1 MSELVSLGLP
11 SPGLAPQPAMAGVA
25 DTKSGLTTL
34 RRLQTWVAEEYSQL
48 AASLHT
54 DVTGSHYLR
63 VSRSSPHPVLVTQPS
78 LSLVCRVST
87 ESQITC
93 LVQSFNMINIKEIQA
108 YFEDGKV

>member
-1 MSELVSLGLP
+1 MSEIQLGLGQP
-11 SPGLAPQPAMAGVA
+11 PVPHGQQIIGPGVETKAGLV
-25 DTKSGLTTL
+25 TL
-34 RRLQTWVAEEYSQL
+34 RRLQDWVGEQYTQL

-78 LSLVCRVST
+78 LSLVCRVNT